1 MIGDLDY
8 EKDIDLAIA
17 QIEKFEAAWIDSIKI
32 PGVTMAFKD
41 LKDEIEARWQMSSDG
56 LAEVV
61 WNLES
66 ELEEVKNELQGT
78 ITVEEHKDA
87 LKSAE
92 KDVEHQLNRIE
103 QMDAMIGGLQD
114 EVKLLE
120 DQNKLKDKK
129 ILNFERELCGAG
141 TW

>member
-41 LKDEIEARWQMSSDG
+41 LKGEIEARWQMSSDEIAG
-56 LAEVV
+56 VV